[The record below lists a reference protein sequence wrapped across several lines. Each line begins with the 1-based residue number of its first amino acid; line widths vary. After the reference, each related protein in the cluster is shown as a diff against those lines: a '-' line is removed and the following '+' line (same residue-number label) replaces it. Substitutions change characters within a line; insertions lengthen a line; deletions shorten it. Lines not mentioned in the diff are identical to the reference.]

1 MKSSAKRHRISNLNL
16 VRYLDIYSLLRK
28 SYITKNIIF
37 KILRHIWWVIFL
49 PSSLLNWIHKK
60 KNSQWHVQILFYK
73 TTNKSQYWYILF
85 SQIVSGLKNLQSEN
99 QQGQNNNYHFLT
111 KPEVHYWFQAIK
123 QFIHISWL
131 IVCQSSFGPVATWVF
146 KFHHYYS
153 EWDFPTIKWCI

>member
-16 VRYLDIYSLLRK
+16 RYLDIFSLLRK

-49 PSSLLNWIHKK
+49 PSSLLNWIHQKK
-60 KNSQWHVQILFYK
+60 IHNDMYKYFFYK
-73 TTNKSQYWYILF
+73 TTYKSQYWYILF
-85 SQIVSGLKNLQSEN
+85 SQIVSDPKNLQSKN
-99 QQGQNNNYHFLT
+99 QQGQDNNYRFLT